1 MDLEQAHRTVNF
13 ENSFLCLRHGAQA
26 LLTRRALV
34 CPALHEQLPAER
46 HADVARDLASYGGAR
61 YGGARV
67 VRGERLYD
75 SLRPA
80 VRVLD
85 DMEQQCALRTAG

>member
-1 MDLEQAHRTVNF
+1 MNA
-13 ENSFLCLRHGAQA
+13 FLCLRHGAQA

-34 CPALHEQLPAER
+34 CPALHEQLPAEC
-46 HADVARDLASYGGAR
+46 HADVARDLAS

-85 DMEQQCALRTAG
+85 DMVQQCALRTAG